1 MTKERKFL
9 PVVERI
15 VKLLS
20 LHQQSV
26 EKTVPD
32 VKLMVWLDFSPQSWY
47 VWKKQII
54 QWFEKP
60 TMNRDNEDDERL
72 WKINYDKKSRMW
84 WAEPIEDSDKD

>member
-1 MTKERKFL
+1 MTKERKFT
-9 PVVERI
+9 PVVEKIVRI
-15 VKLLS
+15 LQSYHLNEKKL
-20 LHQQSV
+20 
-26 EKTVPD
+26 PD
-32 VKLMVWLDFSPQSWY
+32 VNLMVMLHFSPQSWY

-60 TMNRDNEDDERL
+60 TRDWDNEDDERL

>member
-54 QWFEKP
+54 QWFEQS
-60 TMNRDNEDDERL
+60 TGSLYEERL

>member
-26 EKTVPD
+26 EKTVLD

-54 QWFEKP
+54 QWFEQS
-60 TMNRDNEDDERL
+60 TGSLYEERL